1 MFVRDKGSMAIVDLL
16 IHSPLSRACFKK
28 KLSLHI
34 LAEKFLKNFFRISP
48 KKISFHFSKNSD
60 DLFFFFSFFSHRL
73 FSDFSREI
81 SLPSHYHPHPYTHRH
96 TLFSFSTPYF
106 LLSFPVN
113 PTHAVH

>member
-60 DLFFFFSFFSHRL
+60 DFFSFFPFL
-73 FSDFSREI
+73 DIDFFQILAMKLVFLRTTT
-81 SLPSHYHPHPYTHRH
+81 PHPYTRRH
-96 TLFSFSTPYF
+96 TLFSFSTP
-106 LLSFPVN
+106 
-113 PTHAVH
+113 